1 MKEERNN
8 AAIIEFG
15 PSQLRH
21 IMSINDNIDSK
32 SKVDKEKQKKQIMKR
47 QENKKTLK
55 DSWAAMRDLLYYMTN
70 KSGCARKII
79 LIIFDNPNF

>member
-55 DSWAAMRDLLYYMTN
+55 DS
-70 KSGCARKII
+70 
-79 LIIFDNPNF
+79 